1 MTAVIAIGA
10 MRAMVFT
17 RRYRMVDNP
26 NLRNGQDP
34 KRVNVH
40 QEHEVRWWT
49 QKWGVSREDL
59 ENAVQA
65 VGTSVNKVEAYLN
78 KKAASKPS

>member
-1 MTAVIAIGA
+1 MA
-10 MRAMVFT
+10 
-17 RRYRMVDNP
+17 DNP
-26 NLRNGQDP
+26 NLRNGQDR

-49 QKWGVSREDL
+49 QKWGVSREEL
-59 ENAVQA
+59 EKAVEA
-65 VGTSVNKVEAYLN
+65 VGTSVNKVEQYLN

>member
-1 MTAVIAIGA
+1 MA
-10 MRAMVFT
+10 
-17 RRYRMVDNP
+17 DNP
-26 NLRNGQDP
+26 NLRSGQDR

-49 QKWGVSREDL
+49 QKWGVSREEL
-59 ENAVQA
+59 EKAVQA

>member
-1 MTAVIAIGA
+1 MA
-10 MRAMVFT
+10 
-17 RRYRMVDNP
+17 DNP
-26 NLRNGQDP
+26 NLRHGQDR

-49 QKWGVSREDL
+49 QKWGVSREEL
-59 ENAVQA
+59 EKAVQA
-65 VGTSVNKVEAYLN
+65 VGTSVNKVEEYLN

>member
-1 MTAVIAIGA
+1 MA
-10 MRAMVFT
+10 
-17 RRYRMVDNP
+17 DNT
-26 NLRNGQDP
+26 NVRSGQDR

-49 QKWGVSREDL
+49 QKWGVSREEL
-59 ENAVQA
+59 EKAVQA
-65 VGTSVNKVEAYLN
+65 VGTSVNKVEEYLN

>member
-1 MTAVIAIGA
+1 MA
-10 MRAMVFT
+10 
-17 RRYRMVDNP
+17 DNT
-26 NLRNGQDP
+26 NLRNGQDR

-49 QKWGVSREDL
+49 QKWGVSREEL
-59 ENAVQA
+59 EKAVQA
-65 VGTSVNKVEAYLN
+65 VGTSVNKVEEYLN

>member
-1 MTAVIAIGA
+1 MA
-10 MRAMVFT
+10 
-17 RRYRMVDNP
+17 DNP
-26 NLRNGQDP
+26 NLRSGQDR

-49 QKWGVSREDL
+49 QKWGVSREEL
-59 ENAVQA
+59 ERAVQA
-65 VGTSVNKVEAYLN
+65 VGTSVTKVEAFLN